1 MTIIKVRR
9 GINGFRYSACDNNG
23 YFIGN
28 FQKLSDIRR
37 HWKLEIQWGQV
48 QLIRELDQQPDMLR
62 IEAAKKA
69 IDKILRNYGRTGKT
83 ECAR

>member
-9 GINGFRYSACDNNG
+9 VINGFRYSACDNNG

-48 QLIRELDQQPDMLR
+48 QLIRELDKQPDMSQ

-69 IDKILRNYGRTGKT
+69 IDKILISYGRRS
-83 ECAR
+83 ENHV

>member
-9 GINGFRYSACDNNG
+9 AINGFRYSACDNNG

-28 FQKLSDIRR
+28 FEKLSDIRQ

-48 QLIRELDQQPDMLR
+48 QLIRELDKQPDMSQ

-69 IDKILRNYGRTGKT
+69 IDKILRSYGRTGKT

>member
-28 FQKLSDIRR
+28 FKKLSDIRR

-48 QLIRELDQQPDMLR
+48 QLIRELDQHPDMSQ

-69 IDKILRNYGRTGKT
+69 IDKILKSYGKKGY
-83 ECAR
+83 